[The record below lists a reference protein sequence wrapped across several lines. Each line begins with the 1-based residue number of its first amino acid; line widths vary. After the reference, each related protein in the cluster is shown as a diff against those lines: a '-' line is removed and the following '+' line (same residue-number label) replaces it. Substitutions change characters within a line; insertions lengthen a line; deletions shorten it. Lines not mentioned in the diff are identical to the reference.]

1 MWTSTS
7 SVSTD
12 PAGPVTRH
20 WYAPVTESSTAG
32 STSLSRVAPG
42 SFRPLNDHWY
52 RSGRA
57 PRASTASVTVSP
69 GRVWT
74 ARGCRTMVGG
84 STAGGRFSC
93 IRRRARWMISSV
105 ENFRPSGATACRASG
120 LSWYTM
126 LVRTLIV
133 PEVSAWNPYL
143 ESSRADPACAELFHA
158 YVMSFSACAPPT

>member
-74 ARGCRTMVGG
+74 ARGCWTMVGG
-84 STAGGRFSC
+84 STAGAGFS
-93 IRRRARWMISSV
+93 
-105 ENFRPSGATACRASG
+105 
-120 LSWYTM
+120 
-126 LVRTLIV
+126 
-133 PEVSAWNPYL
+133 
-143 ESSRADPACAELFHA
+143 
-158 YVMSFSACAPPT
+158 